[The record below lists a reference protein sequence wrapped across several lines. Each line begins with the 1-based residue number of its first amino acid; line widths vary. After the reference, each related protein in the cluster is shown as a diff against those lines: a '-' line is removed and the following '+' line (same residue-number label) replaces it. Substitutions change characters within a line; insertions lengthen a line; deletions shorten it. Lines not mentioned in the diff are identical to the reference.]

1 MIKEFVATLAAK
13 QQPPQQPLRQ
23 QPPQQLNLRL
33 RQRAPQQVHQ
43 QKLSKKQQLTTRL
56 LNFLTRNIL

>member
-13 QQPPQQPLRQ
+13 RQPPQQPLRQ

-43 QKLSKKQQLTTRL
+43 QKL
-56 LNFLTRNIL
+56 